1 MQSQF
6 KLQKPAETR
15 DQGPPKIFRRFE
27 ENKKGTT
34 DVSNAKVEE
43 QKEMLRF

>member
-15 DQGPPKIFRRFE
+15 DHGPPKIFRRC
-27 ENKKGTT
+27 TT